1 MLHTPRES
9 LVFNPEAFKVIDS
22 NTRGTLWAFPVIFAV
37 SYAIAIM
44 PDFMKMGSTLF
55 SALCAKFAV
64 NVFFSPET
72 ISKVDDIKT
81 KGNVIFF
88 FFFFSLLL

>member
-1 MLHTPRES
+1 MS
-9 LVFNPEAFKVIDS
+9 
-22 NTRGTLWAFPVIFAV
+22 
-37 SYAIAIM
+37 
-44 PDFMKMGSTLF
+44 DFMKTGSALF

-81 KGNVIFF
+81 RGNVIFF
-88 FFFFSLLL
+88 SLSLLL

>member
-1 MLHTPRES
+1 MITENAARIQLHTE
-9 LVFNPEAFKVIDS
+9 L
-22 NTRGTLWAFPVIFAV
+22 
-37 SYAIAIM
+37 SYIYM
-44 PDFMKMGSTLF
+44 PDFMKTGSALF

-81 KGNVIFF
+81 KGNVFF
-88 FFFFSLLL
+88 FFYSSPVTY